1 MPYWGEERFI
11 KRFAI
16 FPVKVDHEIVWLE
29 TVYLRQKWR
38 PDITIRGWYND
49 RDGLSELLPRWQAVY
64 LPFLQALFLFGNG
77 SPVQRLYTRTG
88 KRKVL

>member
-49 RDGLSELLPRWQAVY
+49 R
-64 LPFLQALFLFGNG
+64 FLDKESYERAI
-77 SPVQRLYTRTG
+77 R
-88 KRKVL
+88 